1 MDAANES
8 EKICK
13 MKRPVLTE
21 YIADLTTTHQV
32 SAVLNMRRQ
41 FRDLRRIGAKEVF
54 VTTMKDLFDKLQS
67 RLDETVGDIHQEGIT
82 NIETVMA
89 GNISTADFTALFL
102 VHQHMVRQEKLE
114 EKLEPASYRNAIQ
127 MYENLQY
134 KRYVKG
140 FKQWL
145 SDITVRLPE

>member
-1 MDAANES
+1 
-8 EKICK
+8 
-13 MKRPVLTE
+13 
-21 YIADLTTTHQV
+21 
-32 SAVLNMRRQ
+32 
-41 FRDLRRIGAKEVF
+41 
-54 VTTMKDLFDKLQS
+54 MKDLFDKLQS

-102 VHQHMVRQEKLE
+102 VRQHMVRQEKLE